1 MVGCHSQRQT
11 SWLSTSVPSD
21 MLTYKVILEDLSVEG
36 KYEFHTIEEC
46 VDMSDCIQ
54 FIHDTFPGYAIQQIT
69 EYVE

>member
-1 MVGCHSQRQT
+1 
-11 SWLSTSVPSD
+11 